1 MRRTLIVTNDF
12 PPRQGGIQSF
22 VHELALRLDPGQL
35 TVYAP
40 RWDGDAAFDAAQPFE
55 VVRHP
60 TSLMIGG
67 PSVRRR
73 AAELARS
80 RRAEVVIFGASAPLG
95 LITPVLR
102 KAGVRQ
108 AIAITHGHEAG
119 WAALPVARQLLR
131 RIGERTDVVTYLGEY
146 FRVRL
151 ASALGPRAA
160 ARMARLH
167 PGVDAGTFRPDPG
180 ARQLIRDRYGLAD
193 RPVVVCVSR
202 LVARKG
208 QDTLLR
214 AWPAVIDQVPEA
226 ALLIVG
232 GGPYAKT
239 LHQLAGRA
247 GLTAEARVAGQAPA
261 GDRAEPAAPAG
272 PRPERAAP
280 AGDRA
285 EPAAPASRPSVYFT
299 GAVPRAELPAHY
311 AAGDVFSM
319 PCRTRRGGLDVEGLG
334 IVYLEASAA
343 GLPVVGGDSGGAP
356 DAILEG
362 ETGYVVGG
370 RDVTALSDRL
380 VALLRDPAGARA
392 MGEKGRAWVER
403 DWNWDLVASRL
414 RALIE
419 AN

>member
-12 PPRQGGIQSF
+12 PPRRGGIQSF
-22 VHELALRLDPGQL
+22 VHELALRLDPGRL

-80 RRAEVVIFGASAPLG
+80 RQAEVVIFGASAPLG

-102 KAGVRQ
+102 KAGVRR

-131 RIGERTDVVTYLGEY
+131 RIGDKTDVMTYLGEY
-146 FRVRL
+146 FRVRV
-151 ASALGPRAA
+151 AGALSPQAA

-167 PGVDAGTFRPDPG
+167 PGVDAGTFRPDPE
-180 ARQLIRDRYGLAD
+180 ARRVIRDRYGLGD

-214 AWPAVIDQVPEA
+214 AWPAVIKKIPDAV
-226 ALLIVG
+226 LVIVG
-232 GGPYAKT
+232 RGPYAKT
-239 LHQLAGRA
+239 LHQLAEQTG
-247 GLTAEARVAGQAPA
+247 V
-261 GDRAEPAAPAG
+261 
-272 PRPERAAP
+272 
-280 AGDRA
+280 
-285 EPAAPASRPSVYFT
+285 SSSVTFT
-299 GAVPRAELPAHY
+299 GPVPQDELPAHY

-334 IVYLEASAA
+334 IVYLEASAT

-370 RDVTALSDRL
+370 RDVATLSDRL
-380 VALLRDPAGARA
+380 ITLLQDPAGAKA

-403 DWNWDLVASRL
+403 DWNWELIASRL
-414 RALIE
+414 RTLID
-419 AN
+419 AG